1 MTEHVP
7 ATVETVR
14 HLALALP
21 GVKEGTSYGT
31 PALRGRGRF
40 LARLHDDQARRRVGV
55 RSLQGARVPSPSGR
69 SSMEQPVRHGYLG

>member
-21 GVKEGTSYGT
+21 GVEEGTSYGT
-31 PALRGRGRF
+31 PAFRGRGRF

-55 RSLQGARVPSPSGR
+55 WSLQGARTASPSGR
-69 SSMEQPVRHGYLG
+69 LSL